1 MPYIGNLHVTGDT
14 ASNFRTLDDIKS
26 YVNSFDATK
35 ASVVKTADDTLYF
48 KNHRYVTGQRITYS
62 AGSGG
67 SIGGLTT
74 NTVYYVTVWDI
85 NHIKLATTAS
95 NATSSNNINLTSL
108 GTGSNH
114 TLTTAFDGVNK
125 KFKPTRDGGESISL
139 TRGAQLRI
147 SINGVVQR
155 PYDISTPT
163 EGYGIEN
170 GAIVFSTAPTQ
181 ADTFWG
187 SSIASSFQTW
197 DISDNTVDNFT
208 GDGSETNFAL
218 SKAPPT
224 NGSILVTID
233 GVTQYPNDNNNIRA
247 YTIQNGNVLSFTS
260 APANGTAIQVR
271 HIGFAGATTG
281 GSGGVTAYNG
291 RTGNVSLQP
300 GDPMVGVGIN
310 STSSFTVG
318 TGVTMLNFVGAGNTF
333 VYHPSTHT
341 VDISIAG
348 GGGGGSG
355 EIDKQTFNVTA
366 NQTVFNLTE
375 KYTTGYIDVYVNGVR
390 LSSADFTETDDDTI
404 TLATAVVAG
413 DVVDFVSHS
422 SVVQNTILQS
432 ELTKLRVTGITTTNN
447 LNVTGLRY
455 GNLGGGGKI
464 QGSTGFAKE
473 LISLKYDVTVAE
485 NYTVAPEAGDD
496 AVILK
501 YNVIVDDGYDLTI
514 SSGDFI
520 PDVYELT

>member
-35 ASVVKTADDTLYF
+35 ASIVKTADDTLYF

-125 KFKPTRDGGESISL
+125 KFKPTRDSGESISL

-208 GDGSETNFAL
+208 GDGSETDFAL

-224 NGSILVTID
+224 NESILVTID
-233 GVTQYPNDNNNIRA
+233 GVTQYPNDNSATRA
-247 YTIQNGNVLSFTS
+247 YKITGGNVITFTS

-271 HIGFAGATTG
+271 HIGFAGATAGAGAVTG
-281 GSGGVTAYNG
+281 YNG

-333 VYHPSTHT
+333 IYHPSTHT

-348 GGGGGSG
+348 GGGGLSSIK
-355 EIDKQTFNVTA
+355 EQTFNVTA
-366 NQTVFNLTE
+366 NKTVFDLDDP
-375 KYTTGYIDVYVNGVR
+375 YTSGLIDVYVNGVR
-390 LSSADFTETDDDTI
+390 LSPADFTETNDDTI
-404 TLATAVVAG
+404 TLAL
-413 DVVDFVSHS
+413 S
-422 SVVQNTILQS
+422 
-432 ELTKLRVTGITTTNN
+432 
-447 LNVTGLRY
+447 
-455 GNLGGGGKI
+455 
-464 QGSTGFAKE
+464 
-473 LISLKYDVTVAE
+473 LIH
-485 NYTVAPEAGDD
+485 
-496 AVILK
+496 I
-501 YNVIVDDGYDLTI
+501 
-514 SSGDFI
+514 
-520 PDVYELT
+520 